1 MAKIGK
7 ISSIKKQYPAGTYS
21 VEATLANTYGKNRF
35 PGTAVRKL
43 PFKEA
48 SGLYRTGL
56 EDKPEEKERL
66 ERLTKINLNPD
77 SEYYNFTSSARYK
90 VEPVRLEDGDNIF
103 NLEDPWQAITYY
115 WLTAHPT
122 IARSWAAWEAG
133 EYASSTEF
141 YVNDVDIEVDRK
153 YKQDLEEANAIKKL
167 NSLSVDK
174 ARMVARLLGY
184 PVSNDTKYEMVFTQ
198 LYQFIKEGTIKLG
211 PYKGGS
217 AIPRFEQFANMK
229 DEDLYVSDLVEQ
241 AITNNIF
248 RVAAGGR
255 LMKGEAEMA
264 KSKEEYIDF
273 LKSRKGQEQ
282 LLQLESDLKVK
293 EIVAK

>member
-1 MAKIGK
+1 MGKVGK
-7 ISSIKKQYPAGTYS
+7 ISSIKKKYPDGQHS
-21 VEATLANTYGKNRF
+21 IEATLSNTYGKNRF

-66 ERLTKINLNPD
+66 EKFTKLNLSPD
-77 SEYYNFTSSARYK
+77 SDYYSFTSTSRYK

-103 NLEDPWQAITYY
+103 NLEDPWQAVTYY

-122 IARSWAAWEAG
+122 IAKSWDAWEAG
-133 EYASSTEF
+133 DYSSSTEF
-141 YVNDVDIEVDRK
+141 YVNDTDIEGDRK
-153 YKQDLEEANAIKKL
+153 YKRDLEESNAVKRL
-167 NSLSVDK
+167 STMSVDK
-174 ARMVARLLGY
+174 SRMVARLLGY
-184 PVSNDTKYEMVFTQ
+184 PVNEDTKYEQVFSL
-198 LYQFIKEGTIKLG
+198 LYQFIKEGTIKTG
-211 PYKGGS
+211 PYKGS
-217 AIPRFEQFANMK
+217 LAIPKFDQFANMK
-229 DEDLYVSDLVEQ
+229 DDDLYTSDLVQQ

-273 LKSRKGQEQ
+273 LKSKKGQEQ
-282 LLQLESDLKVK
+282 LLQLEDDLKIKESLVK
-293 EIVAK
+293 